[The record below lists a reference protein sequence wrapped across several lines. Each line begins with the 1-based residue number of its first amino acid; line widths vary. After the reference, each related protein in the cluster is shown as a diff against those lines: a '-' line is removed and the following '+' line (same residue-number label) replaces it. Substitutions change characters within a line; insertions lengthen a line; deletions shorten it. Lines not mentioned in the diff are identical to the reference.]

1 MTTREMCV
9 QLEEIAITLAAS
21 ERLGDDE
28 DSPEGVRFIH
38 MSDTLAKRIEKRLF
52 EITSQLWLV
61 EE

>member
-1 MTTREMCV
+1 
-9 QLEEIAITLAAS
+9 
-21 ERLGDDE
+21 LGDDE